1 MKITATRKSEQNRT
15 SIDPWTVVHF
25 STGLALGLMNV
36 PLRRALVG
44 AVAYEL
50 AEQVFERF
58 AWGQRFF
65 ATSGPEVATNAVVDA
80 VVFAVGHRLGRKWNE
95 T

>member
-1 MKITATRKSEQNRT
+1 MNLVATRKAHQNRRT
-15 SIDPWTVVHF
+15 LDPWTLVHF
-25 STGLALGLMNV
+25 STGLASGLMDL
-36 PLRRALVG
+36 PLRRALAA

-58 AWGQRFF
+58 DYGKMFF
-65 ATSGPEVATNAVVDA
+65 KTSGPEVLSNALLDT
-80 VVFAVGHRLGRKWNE
+80 VVFAAGHWFGRRWNA